1 MRARGWVCAY
11 VCVCVRVRARARA
24 LVYVCVCVCVCVCAR
39 PWCPPKRILSVCV
52 LDTREGERATLHI
65 GARKDRT
72 QKKRMS
78 YHTKRARCTPRTEF
92 ITHTA
97 LARRRELSVTTPS
110 VIAPVASR

>member
-1 MRARGWVCAY
+1 MRARGWVCVY
-11 VCVCVRVRARARA
+11 VCVCACVRA
-24 LVYVCVCVCVCVCAR
+24 LVYVCVCAR
-39 PWCPPKRILSVCV
+39 ARAPMVSAKEILSVSV